1 MEREGEKK
9 KKAALVAM
17 IVCTIILL
25 PVLVINLTLIIKGS
39 INRDLPPDIF
49 GIAPLA
55 VTTGSMA
62 GDKEGSFEK
71 GALLFVKL
79 LDETEVKALKEG
91 DVITFSSSDIY
102 VTHRIVSVNRDE
114 AGEVI
119 SFVTQGDANNV
130 TDGSIPVANV
140 IGKCVGSIGG
150 LGGFALF
157 LQTPTGILVVV
168 GIPVLLYIVYDI
180 LRIRLYNRHVEA
192 EKGDALKEKEEEIE
206 RLRAL
211 VQAQDGQNSEKSDG
225 SDKNP

>member
-62 GDKEGSFEK
+62 GDKEGSFEE
-71 GALLFVKL
+71 GALLLVKL
-79 LDETEVKALKEG
+79 LDETEVKSLKEG

-180 LRIRLYNRHVEA
+180 LRIRLYNRRVEA

-211 VQAQDGQNSEKSDG
+211 VQAQDGQDPEKSDG